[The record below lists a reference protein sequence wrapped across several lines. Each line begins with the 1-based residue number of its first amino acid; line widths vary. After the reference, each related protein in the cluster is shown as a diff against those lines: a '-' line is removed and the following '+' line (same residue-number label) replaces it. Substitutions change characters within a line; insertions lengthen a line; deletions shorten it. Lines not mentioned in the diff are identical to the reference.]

1 MGDRLTAIQD
11 RGEVTR
17 HVGVG
22 VETEHRVR
30 LGQLGGKLRAI
41 PLGQAAHGHDLLG
54 APGAFELGGLQER
67 VDGVLLGL
75 LDEAAGVD
83 HSDISLGGIIDQ
95 QPPLGRQATGQ
106 LFGVDLVASATQCD
120 QRHAPSAAG
129 SARGGGRHI
138 TIVGGLLLND
148 RMPDLAPDTIAPD
161 TLARVTELLRRHPL
175 IDGHND
181 LPWEVRRQSGYDFD
195 QLDLSR
201 LRAGGVGAQFWS
213 VWVPSSLPDGE
224 AVIQTLEQID
234 AVHQMVA
241 RYGDELGFAR
251 TADELEAVFESGRI
265 ASLLGAEGG
274 HSIGCSLA
282 VLRMLHVLGVRY
294 LTLTHNDNVPW
305 ADSATDVPACG
316 GLSPFGVEVVRE
328 MNRIGMLVD
337 LSHVSADTMRDA
349 LRVSEVPVMFSHS
362 SSRVICDMTRNVP
375 DDVLH
380 TLGRQGGVC
389 MVTFVPDFV
398 SPAAGQWHKEA
409 SLAALDAGVKP
420 ADHIAFDLFTTTY
433 RKQHAKPTA

>member
-1 MGDRLTAIQD
+1 
-11 RGEVTR
+11 
-17 HVGVG
+17 
-22 VETEHRVR
+22 
-30 LGQLGGKLRAI
+30 
-41 PLGQAAHGHDLLG
+41 
-54 APGAFELGGLQER
+54 
-67 VDGVLLGL
+67 
-75 LDEAAGVD
+75 
-83 HSDISLGGIIDQ
+83 
-95 QPPLGRQATGQ
+95 
-106 LFGVDLVASATQCD
+106 
-120 QRHAPSAAG
+120 
-129 SARGGGRHI
+129 
-138 TIVGGLLLND
+138 
-148 RMPDLAPDTIAPD
+148 MPDLAPDTIPPD

-181 LPWEVRRQSGYDFD
+181 LPWEARQQSGYDFD
-195 QLDLSR
+195 RLDLSVRLDTTHTDLPR

-241 RYGDELGFAR
+241 RYGDQLGFAR
-251 TADELEAVFESGRI
+251 TADELEAVFASGRI
-265 ASLLGAEGG
+265 ASLMGAEGG

-305 ADSATDVPACG
+305 ADSATDEPACG

-362 SSRVICDMTRNVP
+362 SARVVCDVTRNVP

-380 TLGRQGGVC
+380 TLGQQGGVC

-398 SPAAGQWHKEA
+398 SPAAGQWRKEA

-420 ADHIAFDLFTTTY
+420 ADHIAFDRFTATY
-433 RKQHAKPTA
+433 RKKHAKPTATIDQVVDHIEHVREVAGVNHVGIGGDYDGTGDLPIGLEDVSAYPRLFVALADRGWSYQDLTKLAGGNILRVMRDAEGAARDLQATRGPSLATYEALDHP